1 MPPDTNN
8 TPEFTQN
15 QVDRAIKEAVAKEQ
29 ARYKTETLEG
39 RLGTLADATV
49 KLGEKVD
56 RNHEGVLKKLDE
68 VNHFKEFVNK
78 RLAETEVKIDTGF
91 ATADQKATQLMAGH
105 LSSPTH
111 TLMEQHV
118 AKPHLNATPVEVT
131 DLQEMLRE
139 REIRAANRTKHNIFA
154 KELSVKAGVAYA
166 IIGSVALLAPG
177 ILWLIA
183 HITLR

>member
-105 LSSPTH
+105 LSSPT
-111 TLMEQHV
+111 
-118 AKPHLNATPVEVT
+118 
-131 DLQEMLRE
+131 
-139 REIRAANRTKHNIFA
+139 
-154 KELSVKAGVAYA
+154 
-166 IIGSVALLAPG
+166 
-177 ILWLIA
+177 
-183 HITLR
+183 